1 MKTFVHTSII
11 WIIYLCQS
19 SRSRINGSKTI
30 TIFMILEI
38 YCQTAF
44 PKNFAIYNT
53 LYVWKYQFHHAFP
66 CKGYFKVFANLLG
79 KSCVVMVFICIY
91 FIITEATFS
100 ILFTSS
106 FSSFVSGL
114 FDRAHPLHHKHTYI
128 HMIWNSLVKMFVVS
142 PLTVEFTGVEE
153 AEKGTPPLLWPVKS
167 AGWNLEFSFSFTPKR
182 LCVQHIC
189 CSAGPFC
196 WVS

>member
-1 MKTFVHTSII
+1 MKTFVHTPII
-11 WIIYLCQS
+11 WIIYLWQS

-44 PKNFAIYNT
+44 PKNFAIYKS
-53 LYVWKYQFHHAFP
+53 LYVWKYQFHHTFP

-91 FIITEATFS
+91 FIITKATFS

-106 FSSFVSGL
+106 VSSFMSHL
-114 FDRAHPLHHKHTYI
+114 FDRAHPLHNKHTYI
-128 HMIWNSLVKMFVVS
+128 HTIWYSLVKMLVVS
-142 PLTVEFTGVEE
+142 PLIVEFMGAKE
-153 AEKGTPPLLWPVKS
+153 AE
-167 AGWNLEFSFSFTPKR
+167 AHH
-182 LCVQHIC
+182 LCCGRWCQQDEI
-189 CSAGPFC
+189 
-196 WVS
+196 

>member
-11 WIIYLCQS
+11 WIIYLWQS

-106 FSSFVSGL
+106 VSSFVSGL

-128 HMIWNSLVKMFVVS
+128 HMIWNSNVCGLPTHCGIHGGWRGRERHATSAVASEVS
-142 PLTVEFTGVEE
+142 RMKFRILLLFYPEE
-153 AEKGTPPLLWPVKS
+153 TMCPAHLLLSWPLLL
-167 AGWNLEFSFSFTPKR
+167 G
-182 LCVQHIC
+182 
-189 CSAGPFC
+189 
-196 WVS
+196 